1 MRESRG
7 VRWILVPY
15 LVVVTLMV
23 GYHAREIALQGG
35 SALMVNIAARQGAL
49 SERYMKDVILRTQGI
64 AADPEGDAAQLR
76 ANADAL
82 LHGGEVQAVQGAD
95 GTVVIDGAGDDPR
108 VIAMLEEEQRLIG
121 QMLGAGADL
130 VAMTPAT
137 AGYGQRVQGLRVF
150 GAQVTSISNDAVGQI
165 TRDAEAAFRRLVAI
179 GLGLGV
185 LGAIAAIAMGLLL
198 RRTAATQAAQF
209 RSLVHHARDLITVVD
224 ADGAVL
230 YQSPSSEQIFGRTPE
245 ELVGTSYLGSIDAA
259 DRGHLD
265 TLFHEVAASPDA
277 IATAEYR
284 VRHADGSGRSVESI
298 VSNRLHDPTVRGL
311 VLNTRDVTD
320 RRALQDELA
329 HQAFHDSLTG
339 LVNRAVFR
347 DRADHAIARA
357 ARLHQRP
364 AILLLDLDGFKT
376 VNDGLGHDAG
386 DELLVAVG
394 HRLQASGR
402 SIDTVARIGGDE
414 FAILLEDDARADGA
428 KAVADRVLA
437 VLTTPFQ
444 VRGREVFVRA
454 SIGIAVA
461 GAGTT
466 TDELLRNADAAMYA
480 AKRAGKARYE
490 FFRPV
495 MHEEALAKFEVQGD
509 LDRGLARSEFVLHY
523 QPIVDLA
530 SGVVAGVEALVRWR
544 HPTRGLLAPAEF
556 IPIAEETGAIVPLG
570 TWVLGE
576 ACRQTAAWRAADA
589 ARVDLWVSVNLSTRQ
604 LLEPNIVTAVR
615 EALRGSGLEPSALM
629 LELTE
634 GSLMQGITETAGK
647 LRELKELGVRLA
659 VDDFGTGAS
668 SLSYL
673 RRFPIDLLKIDK
685 SFVDELGAD
694 DAQGPL
700 LVQAILDIARTLH
713 VDTIAEGIEEEEQL
727 RGLREAGCRTGQG
740 FLFARPL
747 PAEDVGALIDAGVDP
762 LEGAPT
768 G

>member
-1 MRESRG
+1 MRESRRL
-7 VRWILVPY
+7 RWILVPY
-15 LVVVTLMV
+15 LVVVTVIV
-23 GYHAREIALQGG
+23 GYNARAIAQQRG
-35 SALMVNIAARQGAL
+35 SALVVNVAARQRAL
-49 SERYMKDVILRTQGI
+49 AERYVRDVILQTQGI
-64 AADPEGDAAQLR
+64 AADPTDDAEQLLS
-76 ANADAL
+76 NADAL
-82 LHGGEVQAVQGAD
+82 LHGGEVTAVQGAD
-95 GTVVIDGAGDDPR
+95 ATVVIHSADDPL
-108 VIAMLEEEQRLIG
+108 VIAKLDEEQRLIG
-121 QMLGAGADL
+121 RLLDAGAIL
-130 VAMTPAT
+130 LPMTPASP
-137 AGYGQRVQGLRVF
+137 GYAARLEDLRVF
-150 GAQVTSISNDAVGQI
+150 GGQVNTISNDAVGQI
-165 TRDAEAAFRRLVAI
+165 TSDAEAAFARLVAI
-179 GLGLGV
+179 GIGLGV
-185 LGAIAAIAMGLLL
+185 LGAIAAVAMGLLL

-209 RSLVHHARDLITVVD
+209 RSLVHHATDLITVVD
-224 ADGAVL
+224 ADGAIR
-230 YQSPSSEQIFGRTPE
+230 YQSPSAEPILGRTPE
-245 ELVGTSYLGSIDAA
+245 ELLGTSYLGSLDAA
-259 DRGHLD
+259 DRAHLD
-265 TLFHEVAASPDA
+265 GVFREVAETPDA

-284 VRHADGSGRSVESI
+284 VRHVDGSWRFVESI
-298 VSNRLHDPTVRGL
+298 VTNRMDDPNVRGL

-320 RRALQDELA
+320 RRALQDELS

-347 DRADHAIARA
+347 DRVDHALARA
-357 ARLHQRP
+357 SRLHQQP
-364 AILLLDLDGFKT
+364 AVLLLDLDGFKT

-414 FAILLEDDARADGA
+414 FAILLEDDAQTAGA
-428 KAVADRVLA
+428 RAVAERVLA

-454 SIGIAVA
+454 SIGIAIA
-461 GAGTT
+461 LPGTT

-480 AKRAGKARYE
+480 AKRGGKARYE
-490 FFRPV
+490 FFVPV

-530 SGVVAGVEALVRWR
+530 SGAVAGVEALVRWN
-544 HPTRGLLAPAEF
+544 HPTRGLLPPAGF

-570 TWVLGE
+570 TWVLRE
-576 ACRQTAAWRAADA
+576 ACRQAAEWRRSDPTRAA
-589 ARVDLWVSVNLSTRQ
+589 LWVSVNLSVRQ
-604 LLEPNIVTAVR
+604 LLEANIVTAVR
-615 EALRGSGLEPSALM
+615 EALDASELDPRALM

-634 GSLMQGITETAGK
+634 GSLMQGIAETTMK

-694 DAQGPL
+694 DPEGPL

-713 VDTIAEGIEEEEQL
+713 VETIAEGIEEEQQL
-727 RGLREAGCRTGQG
+727 HDLREAGCRTGQG

-747 PAEDVGALIDAGVDP
+747 PPEDVGVLFDAGVDP
-762 LEGAPT
+762 FEGAST
-768 G
+768 A

>member
-1 MRESRG
+1 MRESRRL
-7 VRWILVPY
+7 RWILAPY
-15 LVVVTLMV
+15 LIVVTLIV
-23 GYHAREIALQGG
+23 GYNAHAIAQQRG
-35 SALMVNIAARQGAL
+35 SAVVVNVAARQRAL
-49 SERYMKDVILRTQGI
+49 SERYTKDVILRTQGI
-64 AADPEGDAAQLR
+64 AADPQDDAEQLR

-82 LHGGEVQAVQGAD
+82 LHGGEVTAVQGAD
-95 GTVVIDGAGDDPR
+95 ATVVLHGADDR
-108 VIAMLEEEQRLIG
+108 LVIAKLDEEQRLIAK
-121 QMLGAGADL
+121 LLDAGDRL
-130 VAMTPAT
+130 LPMSPSTP
-137 AGYGQRVQGLRVF
+137 GYETRLQELRVL
-150 GAQVTSISNDAVGQI
+150 GGQVNSISNDAVGQI
-165 TRDAEAAFRRLVAI
+165 TRDAEAAFARLVAI
-179 GLGLGV
+179 GIGLGV
-185 LGAIAAIAMGLLL
+185 LGAIAAVAMGLLL

-209 RSLVHHARDLITVVD
+209 RSLVHHATDLITVVD
-224 ADGAVL
+224 ASGAIR
-230 YQSPSSEQIFGRTPE
+230 YQSPSAEPVLGRSAE
-245 ELVGTSYLGSIDAA
+245 ELLGTSYLGSLDAA
-259 DRGHLD
+259 DRAHLD
-265 TLFHEVAASPDA
+265 AVFRELAATPGA
-277 IATAEYR
+277 VATAEYR
-284 VRHADGSGRSVESI
+284 VRHVDGSWRYVESI
-298 VSNRLHDPTVRGL
+298 VTNRMDDPNVRGL

-347 DRADHAIARA
+347 DRVDHAVARA
-357 ARLHQRP
+357 ARLHQQP
-364 AILLLDLDGFKT
+364 AVLLLDLDGFKT

-414 FAILLEDDARADGA
+414 FAILLEDDAQTAGA
-428 KAVADRVLA
+428 RTVAERVLA

-454 SIGIAVA
+454 SIGIAIAV
-461 GAGTT
+461 AGTT

-480 AKRAGKARYE
+480 AKRGGKARYE
-490 FFRPV
+490 FFVPI

-509 LDRGLARSEFVLHY
+509 LDRGLAHSEFVLHY

-530 SGVVAGVEALVRWR
+530 SGSVAGVEALVRWR
-544 HPTRGLLAPAEF
+544 HPTRGLLPPAAF

-570 TWVLGE
+570 AWVLGE
-576 ACRQTAAWRAADA
+576 ACRQTAEWRRADPA
-589 ARVDLWVSVNLSTRQ
+589 CADLWVSVNLSTRQ
-604 LLEPNIVTAVR
+604 LLEANLVTAVR
-615 EALRGSGLEPSALM
+615 ESLRASGLEPSALM

-634 GSLMQGITETAGK
+634 GSLMQGITETAVK

-659 VDDFGTGAS
+659 IDDFGTGAS

-694 DAQGPL
+694 DPEGPL
-700 LVQAILDIARTLH
+700 LVHAILDIARTLH
-713 VDTIAEGIEEEEQL
+713 VETIAEGIEQEHQL
-727 RGLREAGCRTGQG
+727 HGLREAGCRTGQG

-747 PAEDVGALIDAGVDP
+747 PPEEVGSLFDAGVDP
-762 LEGAPT
+762 LEGASA